1 MSTYPGAWAGDII
14 GQAVEVESGV
24 TARMLHDMLAMG
36 LLILL
41 TCQRARLILRK
52 FPTTASRPSS
62 SGGFEGLRPQ
72 IRRSQTH
79 FRHP

>member
-1 MSTYPGAWAGDII
+1 MSTYPGVWAGDII

-52 FPTTASRPSS
+52 FPDHSIETVFQRW
-62 SGGFEGLRPQ
+62 
-72 IRRSQTH
+72 I
-79 FRHP
+79 